1 MVAQQLLPPPNP
13 DALSAADLSA
23 TVMAIRDKLGTKEC
37 FPDIQRIVRT
47 AEGKVERAKSRD
59 DKKRLIRAAIED
71 ITYIAEASSSMYQFL
86 ASAGGIDEEAP
97 YSDYL
102 RVANIT
108 LTYLTRCLEH
118 VDLEQEGASLA
129 SASPTVAEGAPV
141 TPSVVAKPIMDT
153 TEVAAYIGRSPWT
166 VRHYVSEGRIPF
178 QRTWENGYPYFLKD
192 EIDAWLAAG
201 HCPSTRTRF
210 SMESTAP
217 SNEAHKEGYNKS

>member
-13 DALSAADLSA
+13 EALSAADLSA
-23 TVMAIRDKLGTKEC
+23 TVMSIRDKLGTKEC

-47 AEGKVERAKSRD
+47 AEGKVERAKTRD

-71 ITYIAEASSSMYQFL
+71 ITYITEASSSMYQFL
-86 ASAGGIDEEAP
+86 ASVGGIDEEAP

-102 RVANIT
+102 RAANIT

-118 VDLEQEGASLA
+118 VDLEPEGTSRAP
-129 SASPTVAEGAPV
+129 ASPVVAEGAPA
-141 TPSVVAKPIMDT
+141 PSAIIAKTVMDT
-153 TEVAAYIGRSPWT
+153 TEVAAYIGRKPWT

-178 QRTWENGYPYFLKD
+178 HRTWENGYPYFLKD

-201 HCPSTRTRF
+201 HCPSRRRR
-210 SMESTAP
+210 P
-217 SNEAHKEGYNKS
+217 SKKAKVVSDEEHKEA